1 MTTKTILI
9 IEDNIQIGNLE
20 QELLETA
27 RYRCIHA
34 YSGTEAVLLLKKP
47 YLILLYWI

>member
-9 IEDNIQIGNLE
+9 IEDDIQICNLE

-27 RYRCIHA
+27 SNRCIRA
-34 YSGTEAVLLLKKP
+34 YSGTEAVLLLKKQ
-47 YLILLYWI
+47 YLILFYWI